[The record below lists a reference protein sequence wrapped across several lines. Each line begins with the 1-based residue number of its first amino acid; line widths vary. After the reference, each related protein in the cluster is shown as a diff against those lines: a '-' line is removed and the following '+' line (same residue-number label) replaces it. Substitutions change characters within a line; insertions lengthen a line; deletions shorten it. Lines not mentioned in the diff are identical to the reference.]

1 MKNRYQPWPIESS
14 LIFGV
19 SSIDLRVSRCM
30 ETMTMTMQT
39 FVTASSCG
47 DQSQTVSPQK
57 RIYCAQARLLLL
69 CWTQGNQAFSVT

>member
-1 MKNRYQPWPIESS
+1 MKDRYQPGPIESS

-19 SSIDLRVSRCM
+19 SWIDLRVSRCM
-30 ETMTMTMQT
+30 GTMTMQT

-57 RIYCAQARLLLL
+57 RTYCAHVRILLLS
-69 CWTQGNQAFSVT
+69 WIRGNRAISVI

>member
-1 MKNRYQPWPIESS
+1 MKDRYQPGPIESS

-19 SSIDLRVSRCM
+19 SWIDLRVSRCM
-30 ETMTMTMQT
+30 GTMTMQT